1 MEILRQKLL
10 DLLLELG
17 LSDLL
22 ASIISDVSLIVLL
35 IVLSVIVYF
44 IVKLIFV
51 KTIKKVGLRSKKIFL
66 VSLLESPLSLNVLK
80 LIPAIFL
87 FQMIK
92 LTPSIEE
99 FLSVVLTVV
108 IAYLSIKII
117 NSILDLF
124 NTLYNSYNKQAGL
137 KPIKGVTTFI
147 KAVLISV
154 VVIIVISDLIGQ
166 SPVTILTGLGAM
178 SAVLMLIF
186 KDSIL
191 GLVAGFQMSTNDL
204 IRIGDWIEM
213 PKYGVDGDVVDVT
226 LTFVKVQNWD
236 KTTVTIPAYLLIS
249 ESFVNWRSV
258 FNIGGRRI
266 KRSISIDNASVK
278 IVDDQ
283 LYEKLL
289 KVDFLKDYL
298 TTKKEEIDAYNKEKN
313 IDTSIEL
320 NGRRLTNL
328 GVFRIYVTEY
338 LKRNPN
344 VHQELFMLVRQLQSE
359 NKGIPLE
366 IYAFSKHT
374 AWATY
379 EGVMADIFDHIYATI
394 TYFDLRLFQ
403 EPSGHDISS
412 RLSKDEQVHIKN

>member
-10 DLLLELG
+10 DLIISIGLEEA
-17 LSDLL
+17 L
-22 ASIISDVSLIVLL
+22 ATVITDISIMVALMIVSIIF
-35 IVLSVIVYF
+35 YF
-44 IVKLIFV
+44 IVKLIFI
-51 KTIKKVGLRSKKIFL
+51 KTIKKVGLKSNNIFI
-66 VSLLESPLSLNVLK
+66 VSLLENPLSLNVLK
-80 LIPAIFL
+80 LIPVVFL

-92 LTPSIEE
+92 LTPTVEE
-99 FLSVVLTVV
+99 FANVILSIV
-108 IAYLSIKII
+108 IAYYIIKII
-117 NSILDLF
+117 NSILELV
-124 NTLYNSYNKQAGL
+124 NTLYNKYNKQAGL
-137 KPIKGVTTFI
+137 KPIKGVITFI

-154 VVIIVISDLIGQ
+154 VVIILFSDLIGQ
-166 SPVTILTGLGAM
+166 SPVAILTGLGAM

-249 ESFVNWRSV
+249 ESFTNWRSV
-258 FNIGGRRI
+258 FNLGGRRI
-266 KRSISIDNASVK
+266 KRSINIDNESVK
-278 IVDDQ
+278 IIDDA
-283 LYEKLL
+283 LFEKLL
-289 KVDFLKDYL
+289 KVDFIKEYL
-298 TTKKEEIDAYNKEKN
+298 TSIKIEIDQFNKEKD
-313 IDTSIEL
+313 IDTSVEL

-328 GVFRIYVTEY
+328 GVFRIYLTEY

-344 VHQELFMLVRQLQSE
+344 IHQELFMLVRQLQNE

-366 IYAFSKHT
+366 IYAFSKYT
-374 AWATY
+374 AWGVY

-394 TYFDLRLFQ
+394 SYFELRLFQ
-403 EPSGHDISS
+403 EPSGHDLSH
-412 RLSKDEQVHIKN
+412 RLLNK